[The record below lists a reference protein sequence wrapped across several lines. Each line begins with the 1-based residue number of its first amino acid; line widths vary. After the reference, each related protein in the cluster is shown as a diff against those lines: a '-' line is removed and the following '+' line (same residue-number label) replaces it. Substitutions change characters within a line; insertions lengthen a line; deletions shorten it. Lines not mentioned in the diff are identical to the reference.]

1 MNGVYVSN
9 IGNVNA
15 RGTMLDG
22 AKSFGH
28 KILPTRVYRRVH
40 TILHWILAF
49 GIGLRFV
56 ATSGVPR
63 MLICFGTN
71 PGDNLLCTAVL
82 RELRKRNRGKLG
94 MISNFPELFEVTND
108 AMSVSPL
115 WGDLYRK
122 FARIWR
128 RDFRVVHYLVG
139 EAEDRIIPPKRH
151 IIAELC
157 ARAGILGPVAVRP
170 YLLLTDNEKTLTAWA
185 KGCIAIQSSGLDSTF
200 PVRNKQWYP
209 ERFQAV
215 VNALHREFDFIQ
227 LGSAADPTLE
237 NVKDL
242 RGATSIRESAA
253 ILHHTRLYVGN
264 VGFLMHLARA
274 VECPSVIVYGG
285 REAPGQSG
293 YICNANLYTALPC
306 APCWRFNTCDF
317 DRMCMKEIKVEDV
330 IFEIRELMRKP
341 RNPLA
346 IETTVI

>member
-1 MNGVYVSN
+1 
-9 IGNVNA
+9 
-15 RGTMLDG
+15 MLNS

-28 KILPTRVYRRVH
+28 RVLPTQVYGGVRA
-40 TILHWILAF
+40 IWHWILAF

-56 ATSGVPR
+56 ATSGLPR
-63 MLICFGTN
+63 MLICFGTS

-128 RDFRVVHYLVG
+128 RDFRLVHYLMG
-139 EAEDRIIPPKRH
+139 AAEDRSIPPKRH
-151 IIAELC
+151 VIAELC
-157 ARAGILGPVAVRP
+157 ARAGILGPVALRP
-170 YLLLTDNEKTLTAWA
+170 YLLLTDKEKTLAAWA
-185 KGCIAIQSSGLDSTF
+185 KGCIAIQSSGLDSMF
-200 PVRNKQWYP
+200 PMRNKQWYP

-227 LGSAADPTLE
+227 LGSAANPTLE
-237 NVKDL
+237 NVKDM
-242 RGATSIRESAA
+242 RGITSIRESAA
-253 ILHHTRLYVGN
+253 ILHHARLYVGN
-264 VGFLMHLARA
+264 AGFLMHLARA

-285 REAPGQSG
+285 REAPWQTG
-293 YICNANLYTALPC
+293 YMCNTNLYTALPC
-306 APCWRFNTCDF
+306 APCWRWNTCDF